1 MNVENCT
8 GAISSAALLF
18 WAGLQAKSNGDAH
31 RRAGPKRHASSK
43 LHRCNFA
50 LGSSI

>member
-1 MNVENCT
+1 MKVDNCT
-8 GAISSAALLF
+8 GAISSAARDF
-18 WAGLQAKSNGDAH
+18 WAGLQHKSRDAAH
-31 RRAGPKRHASSK
+31 RRTGSQRHASSK